1 MNNNPIVT
9 FDEIVDALKSILE
22 CSISNE
28 YTDDLNYL
36 NVKYESSIK
45 NKVDTEKEKALYE
58 ALKNLEKNID
68 TYSKVIRNNLVNEVS
83 NLDESVIKIES
94 NYLIGQER
102 RKLSAQSFFVKKLID
117 LSLKNS
123 ILYNPI
129 EDNIEEKKSLD
140 EIDTNTVFSDFEKEI
155 IANFPEYFHEE
166 IKLANESEFENDKP
180 ISNYVIPEDIKVRDI
195 NKINKLKAA
204 IAKAKSIGN
213 QELIDKLEEKYYEEL
228 YK

>member
-45 NKVDTEKEKALYE
+45 NKVDTDKEKALYE
-58 ALKNLEKNID
+58 ALKTLEKNID
-68 TYSKVIRNNLVNEVS
+68 TYSKVIRSNLVNEVS
-83 NLDESVIKIES
+83 NLDESVIKLES

-102 RKLSAQSFFVKKLID
+102 RKLSAQPFFVKKISD
-117 LSLKNS
+117 LSLKS
-123 ILYNPI
+123 SVLFNPI
-129 EDNIEEKKSLD
+129 EDNIEEKKNLD
-140 EIDTNTVFSDFEKEI
+140 DIDTNTVFSDFEKEI
-155 IANFPEYFHEE
+155 IANFPEYFQEE
-166 IKLANESEFENDKP
+166 IKLANEYDNTSEKT

-195 NKINKLKAA
+195 NKLNKLKAA

-228 YK
+228 NK

>member
-45 NKVDTEKEKALYE
+45 SKVDNEKEKALYE
-58 ALKNLEKNID
+58 ALKSLEKNID

-83 NLDESVIKIES
+83 NLDNSVIRIES
-94 NYLIGQER
+94 NYLMGQER
-102 RKLSAQSFFVKKLID
+102 RKLSAQQHFVKKLSD
-117 LSLKNS
+117 SSLKKT
-123 ILYNPI
+123 ILFNPI

-140 EIDTNTVFSDFEKEI
+140 DIDTNKVFSDFEKEI
-155 IANFPEYFHEE
+155 ISNFPEYFQEE
-166 IKLANESEFENDKP
+166 IKLANDDNYT
-180 ISNYVIPEDIKVRDI
+180 SNYVMPEDIKVKDTR
-195 NKINKLKAA
+195 KINKLKAA
-204 IAKAKSIGN
+204 IEKAKSIGN
-213 QELIDKLEEKYYEEL
+213 KELIDKLEEKYYEEL
-228 YK
+228 NK